1 MFPDEEITPPV
12 SKAQVLNQPDSNFLD
27 SLCNLYF
34 FFYKKNHFQR
44 SELIVLLVKTP
55 SCQISAQ
62 LSIQLLV
69 RIAISETKFGLPTAL
84 LWITSPL

>member
-34 FFYKKNHFQR
+34 FLLKKNHFQR
-44 SELIVLLVKTP
+44 LELIALLVKTP

-69 RIAISETKFGLPTAL
+69 RIAISETKFELPTAL

>member
-34 FFYKKNHFQR
+34 FLIKKNHFQR

-69 RIAISETKFGLPTAL
+69 RIAISETKFELPTAL